1 MSQTHEEPNQGLP
14 PATPPRVKVFGLVII
29 VLILLFAILH
39 LTGNNF
45 RDHGSHLPTTE
56 HGVQPP

>member
-1 MSQTHEEPNQGLP
+1 MSQTYGEPNQSSP
-14 PATPPRVKVFGLVII
+14 PATPRWVKVFGLVII

-45 RDHGSHLPTTE
+45 SDHGSHLPTIE